1 MFYSEKLLSTKGPLG
16 RVWQAAN
23 VERKLSKSQVLQ
35 SDIQKNV
42 DDIGNTGEAPMALR
56 LSGQL
61 MLGVV
66 RIYGKKAK
74 YLQDDCH
81 EALLKIRM
89 TFKNSGSHDLPANA
103 HVGIDLNLPEVLTID
118 DLFPSMDFDYPMTQ
132 PAAIEAA
139 SQDPDYDQDWTST
152 LNPHQSTQSVL
163 SPEDDQPVLND
174 DDLGL
179 DFGDDLGANETTVS
193 VQIGRDAAPERT
205 LADEVGGGEKVFDE
219 DDDLNLDLGEDIGID
234 TAPGPVQPVE
244 DVEMQMQVEE
254 DLVEDAPVLGDDET
268 LLLRQQAAAEDQ
280 REASVLSEP
289 GSELM
294 RDLDQTF
301 QQAAEEEVSELAVK
315 QRQQRR
321 KFKPVVPDVETVL
334 RNRQIK
340 QQAEDRSKILKA
352 PVFLPRDPFLLTLIE
367 MQKNGDFVTQA
378 MNDGRS
384 RDWAPELQGL
394 LSFEV
399 VHRPNKR
406 KRDSGI
412 GGLSEDEHSE
422 KSPRLDVLED
432 DIDIDIDVGAGGQT
446 DGAFAVTADDTI
458 QPIHSDQPVLDDEEI
473 GHGDE
478 GEVEASL
485 FPAGDDEFNETTV
498 PILHPAD
505 SGPVSLSTKRAVHL
519 LCETFGGAP
528 PDGTPSSQAKKS
540 VLLQDIIPEKT
551 TSREDATKM
560 FFEVL
565 VLATKDA
572 IKVEQGDKH
581 IGLPLRIR
589 AKRGL
594 WGDWAATTPAEEE
607 GGAQAA
613 TA

>member
-1 MFYSEKLLSTKGPLG
+1 MFYSEQLLSKTGPLA
-16 RVWQAAN
+16 RIWMAAN

-35 SDIQKNV
+35 SDIQKSV
-42 DDIGNTGEAPMALR
+42 DTIENPGEAPMALR

-89 TFKNSGSHDLPANA
+89 TFKNIGSHDLPANA
-103 HVGIDLNLPEVLTID
+103 HVGLDLNLPEVLTID
-118 DLFPSMDFDYPMTQ
+118 DLFPSMDFAYPMTQ

-139 SQDPDYDQDWTST
+139 SQDQDYDQDWTST
-152 LNPHQSTQSVL
+152 LNPQQSTQSVL

-179 DFGDDLGANETTVS
+179 DFGDDLGPNDTTVS
-193 VQIGRDAAPERT
+193 VQIGRDAPPERT
-205 LADEVGGGEKVFDE
+205 LEDEVGGDEKVFDD

-234 TAPGPVQPVE
+234 TAPAPVVQPVE
-244 DVEMQMQVEE
+244 DVEMEVVE
-254 DLVEDAPVLGDDET
+254 DLVEDVPALGDDET
-268 LLLRQQAAAEDQ
+268 LLLRQQAAAEDE
-280 REASVLSEP
+280 REGSVLSEA

-301 QQAAEEEVSELAVK
+301 QQTAEEEVTEVAVK

-321 KFKPVVPDVETVL
+321 KFKPIVPDVETVL

-384 RDWAPELQGL
+384 KDWAPELQGL
-394 LSFEV
+394 LSFDV

-432 DIDIDIDVGAGGQT
+432 DIDIDIDIGAGGQT
-446 DGAFAVTADDTI
+446 DGAFPAPADEAVA
-458 QPIHSDQPVLDDEEI
+458 PIHSDQPVLEDEGI
-473 GHGDE
+473 GHGGD
-478 GEVEASL
+478 GEVETSL
-485 FPAGDDEFNETTV
+485 FPAADDEFNETTM
-498 PILHPAD
+498 PILHPAE

-528 PDGTPSSQAKKS
+528 SEGTPSSQAKKS

-594 WGDWAATTPAEEE
+594 WGDWAATTLAEEE
-607 GGAQAA
+607 GGAQ
-613 TA
+613 TSGN